1 MSNIHNE
8 WDERYSQHDHIY
20 GDQANAFI
28 QEITQKLPIQGKTLG
43 LAEGEGRNLLYLA
56 ALAQTK
62 GQTFEADLWDYSQ
75 VALDKAQ
82 GYAQQRGLSLNT
94 QKQDLSQVNWQA
106 NQYDNMICVFGHF
119 NPETQQKVLNGVRE
133 TLVNGGLFVGELYST
148 SQLEYKT
155 GGPRAVEMLYDPIQ
169 FLSHFKHDH
178 LIHFFVGDV
187 ERSEGKLH
195 QGKSHVIQFAI
206 RIQK

>member
-20 GDQANAFI
+20 GEQANAFI

-62 GQTFEADLWDYSQ
+62 GQVFKADLWDYSQ

-82 GYAQQRGLSLNT
+82 AYAQQRGLNLNT

-106 NQYDNMICVFGHF
+106 NQYDNVICVFGHF

-133 TLVNGGLFVGELYST
+133 TLVNGGLFVGELYSI

-155 GGPRAVEMLYDPIQ
+155 GGPRALEMLYDPIQ

>member
-20 GDQANAFI
+20 GEQANAFI

-106 NQYDNMICVFGHF
+106 NQY
-119 NPETQQKVLNGVRE
+119 
-133 TLVNGGLFVGELYST
+133 
-148 SQLEYKT
+148 
-155 GGPRAVEMLYDPIQ
+155 
-169 FLSHFKHDH
+169 
-178 LIHFFVGDV
+178 
-187 ERSEGKLH
+187 
-195 QGKSHVIQFAI
+195 
-206 RIQK
+206 